1 MTESTI
7 AEIPRP
13 AGASVQSVSR
23 AMSILTAVAASPI
36 GLTAKEISE
45 RLGLNRPTAYH
56 LLRTLQQGA
65 FLFRASDRRYR
76 LDFRIG
82 TLAEGFARHLSPD
95 ESLTEYARRLADE
108 THEMT
113 HVSVRRGAH
122 VILLRNVEARHAV
135 QTAPP
140 FMGQLDDLHG
150 RATGKAAMAWAAP
163 ETREE
168 FLTSYPLR
176 KCTPATITR
185 RDALRRELERV
196 RAQGYATTMEE
207 VEPGVC
213 SMAAP
218 LDAGVSPFILALT
231 APRERFDANF
241 ERYLEALLATAR
253 AASSSSSAT

>member
-7 AEIPRP
+7 AKLPKP

-23 AMSILTAVAASPI
+23 AMAILTAVATSPN

-45 RLGLNRPTAYH
+45 RLSLHRPTAYH

-95 ESLTEYARRLADE
+95 ESLTVYARQLADE
-108 THEMT
+108 THEMS
-113 HVSVRRGAH
+113 HVSVRRGSH

-140 FMGQLDDLHG
+140 FMGQLEDLHA
-150 RATGKAAMAWAAP
+150 RATGKAAMAWAPADI
-163 ETREE
+163 RDE
-168 FLTSYPLR
+168 FLNSYPLR
-176 KCTPATITR
+176 RCTPTTITDR
-185 RDALRRELERV
+185 KALKAELERV
-196 RAQGYATTMEE
+196 RAQGYATTIEE
-207 VEPGVC
+207 VDPGVC

-218 LDAGVSPFILALT
+218 LDAGASPFILALT
-231 APRERFDANF
+231 APRERFDANVD
-241 ERYLEALLATAR
+241 RYVKALLATAR
-253 AASSSSSAT
+253 AASSASSAT